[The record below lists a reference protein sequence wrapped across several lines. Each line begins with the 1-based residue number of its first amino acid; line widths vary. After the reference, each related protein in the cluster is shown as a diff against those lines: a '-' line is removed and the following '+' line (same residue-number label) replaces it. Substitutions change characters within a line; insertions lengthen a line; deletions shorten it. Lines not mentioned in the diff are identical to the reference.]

1 MNGLISHIEYL
12 LTRHDCVIIPGFG
25 GFVLRNQSAII
36 AADGNICPPCKVV
49 AFNPAL
55 MHNDG
60 LLANSL
66 SHTKQISFNE
76 AMILIDSE
84 VHSLQMRLRQG
95 LTEDLNSLGTLY
107 QGKEGELVFTPADKN
122 IFDLSLYGLS
132 EFTLPQLCKQ
142 EVKLPLPS
150 VETHVKT
157 DVVMVP
163 VNMRVLRRI
172 SAVAALIIGLLFV
185 SHPLEY
191 GDISQHHAS
200 MISADLLTKAIVP
213 HFAYY
218 QEQTEEVSDEST
230 TLIDDIDMEISSQ
243 EEIELYSSEEQKV
256 TETSFSE
263 LLHIEPVKRY
273 YIVIGSFPNLEQA
286 EKRIAYF
293 SRKGLSGIQYLLKDN
308 KYRLYVNTFADK
320 TAANDYLN
328 EFRSTHPDL
337 SDAWLLAHISR

>member
-12 LTRHDCVIIPGFG
+12 LTQHDCVIIPGFG
-25 GFVLRNQSAII
+25 GFVLRNQSAIF
-36 AADGNICPPCKVV
+36 AADGNIIPPCKVV

-55 MHNDG
+55 THNDG
-60 LLANSL
+60 LLANSISL
-66 SHTKQISFNE
+66 AKHISFNE
-76 AMILIDSE
+76 AMILIESE

-95 LTEDLNSLGTLY
+95 LTEELNSLGTLY
-107 QGKEGELVFTPADKN
+107 QGKEGELVFVPSQKN
-122 IFDLSLYGLS
+122 IFDLSLYGFS
-132 EFTLPQLCKQ
+132 GFTLPQICRQ
-142 EVKLPLPS
+142 DDHLPLPS
-150 VETHVKT
+150 VEPHVKA

-163 VNMRVLRRI
+163 VNMRVLRRV

-191 GDISQHHAS
+191 GNISQHHAS

-218 QEQTEEVSDEST
+218 QDQIEDVPEELVT
-230 TLIDDIDMEISSQ
+230 TVAEPEMPVSQ
-243 EEIELYSSEEQKV
+243 EEIEPTSSVKQ
-256 TETSFSE
+256 E
-263 LLHIEPVKRY
+263 LAEPSLAELQSNEPVKRY

-293 SRKGLSGIQYLLKDN
+293 SRKGLTGVQYLLKDN

-320 TAANDYLN
+320 TEANDYLGD
-328 EFRSTHPDL
+328 FRSTYPEL
-337 SDAWLLAHISR
+337 SDAWLLAHINR